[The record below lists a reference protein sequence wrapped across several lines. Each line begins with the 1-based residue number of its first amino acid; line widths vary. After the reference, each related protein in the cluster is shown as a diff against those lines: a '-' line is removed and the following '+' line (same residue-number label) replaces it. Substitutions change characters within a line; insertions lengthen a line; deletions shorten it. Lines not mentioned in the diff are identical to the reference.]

1 MKPCASCQMCCR
13 SKIKPKKPAVFLTEE
28 ETKRFGFNS
37 ITYTKRDG
45 IYKCKFLAEDGCT
58 LKEDRPTMCKLWPM
72 VAEET
77 GYSVS
82 NRCPHTDYFI
92 TPDNKNLIE
101 TLTIVDRMYLNKVKG
116 NEKGID

>member
-1 MKPCASCQMCCR
+1 
-13 SKIKPKKPAVFLTEE
+13 
-28 ETKRFGFNS
+28 
-37 ITYTKRDG
+37 
-45 IYKCKFLAEDGCT
+45 
-58 LKEDRPTMCKLWPM
+58 M

-116 NEKGID
+116 NEKGIN